1 MDPDGRSGVP
11 VTRAEASRRRRSSAR
26 LGWLAVVATIVG
38 LTLANVVAY
47 RAAEGGGTPTP
58 GTYVAPSE
66 IEASPPSTSTSTAP
80 TRTARSRAVDP
91 ATGDRRTA
99 SAATVATIA
108 VTPGNVTVTA
118 RGGRVLVDTGVVP
131 TYLAAGGELAPPAGT
146 AGWYA
151 ERGWPR
157 PGEPGASILVGHV
170 DQGGRPDVFWN
181 LPQATAG
188 DRVSV
193 RDASGRSVDFRV
205 VRSQAMAKTQVPK
218 DTTIWDWKNPRPLLR
233 LITCDPTTPINAG
246 HYEGNWV
253 VWAEPV

>member
-1 MDPDGRSGVP
+1 M
-11 VTRAEASRRRRSSAR
+11 
-26 LGWLAVVATIVG
+26 
-38 LTLANVVAY
+38 
-47 RAAEGGGTPTP
+47 
-58 GTYVAPSE
+58 
-66 IEASPPSTSTSTAP
+66 
-80 TRTARSRAVDP
+80 
-91 ATGDRRTA
+91 
-99 SAATVATIA
+99 
-108 VTPGNVTVTA
+108 
-118 RGGRVLVDTGVVP
+118 DTGVVP